1 MFYINIIIYW
11 YIYDI
16 LLLILE
22 PLILT
27 YNQLLQIDYMF
38 NDNPLSQN
46 IKTYYYNRYIITD
59 YNNKLS
65 SINTNIYP
73 DILTIEN
80 NTITYST
87 QIYCTVI
94 LAVPLI
100 LWIFL
105 KNYQRVNMFISF
117 LFFYYCTILYN
128 HFIIIPFKINQ
139 ILNDY
144 IETEYIFNFQLTLDF
159 YIRQYFFTLI
169 IAIILFIVTYYLLIL
184 QKDRKYTYLFIF
196 IYTYLII
203 TIDFNNSINSIMN
216 INLQDITIIAFFY
229 IMLYEILY
237 YINIYTTLLE
247 MTGIEP
253 A

>member
-22 PLILT
+22 PLVIT
-27 YNQLLQIDYMF
+27 YNQLLQIDYKLY
-38 NDNPLSQN
+38 DNQLSQN
-46 IKTYYYNRYIITD
+46 LKTYYYNSYLITD
-59 YNNKLS
+59 YNNKLN
-65 SINTNIYP
+65 SINTHIYP

-87 QIYCTVI
+87 QIYCTIILVI
-94 LAVPLI
+94 PLI

-105 KNYQRVNMFISF
+105 KNYQRINVFIYF
-117 LFFYYCTILYN
+117 LFFYYSTILYN
-128 HFIIIPFKINQ
+128 HFIIMPFKINQ

-159 YIRQYFFTLI
+159 YICQYFFTLI
-169 IAIILFIVTYYLLIL
+169 VAIILFIITYYLLIL
-184 QKDRKYTYLFIF
+184 RKDRKYTYLFIF

-203 TIDFNNSINSIMN
+203 TIDFNNPINSIMN
-216 INLQDITIIAFFY
+216 LNLQDITVIALFY
-229 IMLYEILY
+229 IMLYEVLY
-237 YINIYTTLLE
+237 YINIYTILVE